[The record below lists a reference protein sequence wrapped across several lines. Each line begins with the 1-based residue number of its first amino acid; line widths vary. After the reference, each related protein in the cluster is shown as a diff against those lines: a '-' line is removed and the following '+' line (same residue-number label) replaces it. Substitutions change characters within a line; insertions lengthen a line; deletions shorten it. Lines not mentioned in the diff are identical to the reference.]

1 MDIHLEKILENC
13 KDLAYLNKYADY
25 LRETEYR
32 ILLLVC
38 GHTRHKFISIH
49 SVCDYLEE
57 YFDIYEN
64 QTHVKNIT
72 YLLDVALKKVFAA
85 QACEL
90 LNVSR
95 ETLANA

>member
-1 MDIHLEKILENC
+1 MDMHLEKILENC
-13 KDLAYLNKYADY
+13 KDLAYLNKYANY

-32 ILLLVC
+32 ILLIVC

-49 SVCDYLEE
+49 SVCDYLKE
-57 YFDIYEN
+57 YFDVYEN
-64 QTHVKNIT
+64 KTHVKNIT
-72 YLLDVALKKVFAA
+72 YLLNVALKKVFAA
-85 QACEL
+85 QTYEL